1 MSPLSGSHLLEV
13 RGLVFDSRPGHTT
26 SQVSFVLEA
35 GGFVWINGPSGHG
48 KTTLLRTIA
57 RLNAPLQG
65 EMLLEAES
73 WRTIPAADWRSRILY
88 THQKAVLFRGSVL
101 ANLKKAFDL
110 RSRTARAPDI
120 QGAERDLGRLML
132 PPDILNRDA
141 LTLSV
146 GEASR
151 VALVRSMLVN
161 PQILLLD
168 ELTAA
173 LDEKSRDATI
183 GLIEEWV
190 SAGRRAVVGVSHDA
204 AVRDALGGEE
214 ISLEIL

>member
-1 MSPLSGSHLLEV
+1 MSSLSASYLFEV
-13 RGLVFDSRPGHTT
+13 RDLVFDSRPGHVT

-35 GGFVWINGPSGHG
+35 GTFVWITGQSGQG

-65 EMLLEAES
+65 EMILEAAS
-73 WRTIPAADWRSRILY
+73 WRTIPPAGWRSRILY
-88 THQKAVLFRGSVL
+88 THQKAVLFGGSVS

-110 RSRTARAPDI
+110 RTRTGQVPNM
-120 QGAERDLGRLML
+120 QEAERDLIRLLL
-132 PPDILNRDA
+132 PSDILSRDA
-141 LTLSV
+141 LTLSA

-183 GLIEEWV
+183 ELIEQWV
-190 SAGRRAVVGVSHDA
+190 SAGRRGVIGVSHDA
-204 AVRDALGGEE
+204 AVREALGGEE
-214 ISLEIL
+214 IALGSL

>member
-1 MSPLSGSHLLEV
+1 MSPLSDSHLLEI

-26 SQVSFVLEA
+26 SQFSFVLET
-35 GGFVWINGPSGHG
+35 GVFVWITGPSGHG

-65 EMLLEAES
+65 EMLLEAKS
-73 WRTIPAADWRSRILY
+73 WRTIPPADWRSRILY
-88 THQKAVLFRGSVL
+88 AHQKAVLFRGSVL

-110 RSRTARAPDI
+110 RARTALALDI
-120 QGAERDLGRLML
+120 QGAERDLERLLL
-132 PPDILNRDA
+132 PRDILNRDA

-151 VALVRSMLVN
+151 VALVRSMLVK

-183 GLIEEWV
+183 ELLEEWV
-190 SAGRRAVVGVSHDA
+190 SKGRRAIVGVSHDTV
-204 AVRDALGGEE
+204 VRGALGGEE
-214 ISLEIL
+214 ISLELL